1 MSHEYMEK
9 VNTIHKESPSV
20 HETLLLTYLR
30 NEASEEEV
38 IAVEQWLATDMKH
51 QIQLEQLAVLYFT
64 QQAHHRI
71 SSRNVHMA
79 YHKVCRHIAKKSER
93 ITIRRIAIAAASVA
107 LLIMVSW
114 TTYLFM
120 RDTIPE
126 LQQVTVQTNPGM
138 RTQFNLP
145 DGTLVVLNGGSSFS
159 YSIPFGAEER
169 HVVLDGEG
177 FFCVAHDTKHPFYVN
192 TPGNRVRIKVLG
204 TEFNVQAYREDAYI
218 RTTLVNGSVSLNIR
232 GENDRK
238 IVRTLSPSECAVYDL
253 QSKCLNVSHVNTT
266 YDTAWKDGKLIF
278 KDTPLP
284 DVLRRLSHFY
294 NVSFEIRDSLIEN
307 NVFTGTFINRQL
319 LQILEYLRITSR
331 INYEIAYPTED
342 DSHEINQTKVILTK

>member
-1 MSHEYMEK
+1 MEK

-51 QIQLEQLAVLYFT
+51 QIQLEQLAVIYYT

-79 YHKVCRHIAKKSER
+79 YHKVCRQIAQKSLR
-93 ITIRRIAIAAASVA
+93 VTIRRIAIAAASVA

-145 DGTLVVLNGGSSFS
+145 VYLTEHLSF
-159 YSIPFGAEER
+159 
-169 HVVLDGEG
+169 
-177 FFCVAHDTKHPFYVN
+177 
-192 TPGNRVRIKVLG
+192 
-204 TEFNVQAYREDAYI
+204 
-218 RTTLVNGSVSLNIR
+218 
-232 GENDRK
+232 
-238 IVRTLSPSECAVYDL
+238 
-253 QSKCLNVSHVNTT
+253 
-266 YDTAWKDGKLIF
+266 
-278 KDTPLP
+278 
-284 DVLRRLSHFY
+284 
-294 NVSFEIRDSLIEN
+294 
-307 NVFTGTFINRQL
+307 
-319 LQILEYLRITSR
+319 
-331 INYEIAYPTED
+331 
-342 DSHEINQTKVILTK
+342 